1 MAVLEKLVTLRP
13 DDVLALA
20 SLQAARRGACVW
32 DHTADADRLVA
43 GTRLTVERAIGS
55 AASQATAPAPEAVQ
69 WKDAIAADRAGVLH
83 EGMSVFDALMVPVS
97 RAWIRDLAVSVSKLH
112 SLQELP
118 QLSPHVFTALAPSPT
133 SGQLTR
139 LRIAYVVVLV
149 ELWLWPLCC
158 VVRLT
163 DAGRGVSSYAS
174 YDFREHPMG
183 HLTLGPLL
191 RHNRDR
197 VQVLCYHYGPG
208 TAARPA
214 PGTNAEE
221 SMTAVIASACDS
233 FVHAANMTA
242 SDIADHISQAGAHV
256 LVDLMAHTT
265 HGRAGI
271 VAAKP
276 APIVVNYLGCPCTS
290 GSPMTDYVL
299 VDAVVAP
306 MEEGDAFTEARV
318 YVTDAH

>member
-1 MAVLEKLVTLRP
+1 MAVLEELVTLRP

-55 AASQATAPAPEAVQ
+55 AASQATVPAPEAVQ

-112 SLQELP
+112 ALQELP

-149 ELWLWPLCC
+149 GPSLWCC
-158 VVRLT
+158 ATHGCRTWCLQLRVVRLP
-163 DAGRGVSSYAS
+163 GAS
-174 YDFREHPMG
+174 HGASNP
-183 HLTLGPLL
+183 
-191 RHNRDR
+191 
-197 VQVLCYHYGPG
+197 
-208 TAARPA
+208 RPA
-214 PGTNAEE
+214 AP
-221 SMTAVIASACDS
+221 
-233 FVHAANMTA
+233 
-242 SDIADHISQAGAHV
+242 SQSGPCAGAV
-256 LVDLMAHTT
+256 LPLWTGH
-265 HGRAGI
+265 
-271 VAAKP
+271 
-276 APIVVNYLGCPCTS
+276 CS
-290 GSPMTDYVL
+290 
-299 VDAVVAP
+299 
-306 MEEGDAFTEARV
+306 
-318 YVTDAH
+318 